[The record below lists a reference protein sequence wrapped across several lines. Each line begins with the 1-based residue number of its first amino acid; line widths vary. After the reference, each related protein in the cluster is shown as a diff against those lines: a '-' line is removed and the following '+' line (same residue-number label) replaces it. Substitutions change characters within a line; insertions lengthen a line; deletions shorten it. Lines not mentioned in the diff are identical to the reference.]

1 MLSIVP
7 GVTGLSNPGPTISH
21 VVASQGVLTW
31 NAVDSGGVESSGLT
45 VDGAAVTTVEGPYA
59 APTGLNY
66 AWPYGNSSAAGIS
79 LASGTHSY
87 VITATGNDGN
97 ASQYAGTFTVGSDT
111 GPTISEVVVSA
122 AQGVITW
129 NARAAYGVASSSI
142 TIDGAAVKNVYGPYT
157 APPGVNY
164 SGAFG
169 AIASGSHTYV
179 ITATDDTGNSWQYT
193 GSFVAGNADPAISK
207 VVVSA
212 EQGVITWNA
221 RATDGVASSS
231 ITIDGAAVKNV
242 YGPYTA
248 PPGVNYSGAFGAIA
262 SGSHTYVITATDDAG
277 HSSQSVGLFTVA
289 GPTISEVDVSV
300 AQGVITW
307 NARATDGVA
316 SSSITIDGAAVKNVY
331 GPYTAPP
338 GVNYAG
344 AFNALSSGAHTYII
358 TATDDYGHS
367 SQFAGT
373 FTVAGPTISEVDV
386 SVAQGVITWNVA
398 AAYGVASSSLTID
411 GAAVTNFFGPY
422 TAPPGVNYSG
432 TFSALSVGSHT
443 YAITATDNAGNS
455 AQHTGTF
462 VVGPMISQVMV
473 SVTQGTITWNV
484 AAAYGVASSSLTIDG
499 AAVTNLFGP
508 YTAPPGVNYSGT
520 FSTLSA
526 GSHTYAITAT
536 DDAGNSTQRTGTF
549 VVGPMIS
556 QVVVSV
562 TQGTITWNVAAAYG
576 VAGSS
581 LTIDGAA
588 VDKVDG
594 PYTAPPGVN
603 YAAVYGVLQAGEHSY
618 TITAIDDAGNST
630 QYVGTFTA

>member
-1 MLSIVP
+1 MP
-7 GVTGLSNPGPTISH
+7 GR
-21 VVASQGVLTW
+21 
-31 NAVDSGGVESSGLT
+31 
-45 VDGAAVTTVEGPYA
+45 
-59 APTGLNY
+59 
-66 AWPYGNSSAAGIS
+66 SAR
-79 LASGTHSY
+79 
-87 VITATGNDGN
+87 
-97 ASQYAGTFTVGSDT
+97 F
-111 GPTISEVVVSA
+111 
-122 AQGVITW
+122 
-129 NARAAYGVASSSI
+129 
-142 TIDGAAVKNVYGPYT
+142 
-157 APPGVNY
+157 PP
-164 SGAFG
+164 A
-169 AIASGSHTYV
+169 
-179 ITATDDTGNSWQYT
+179 
-193 GSFVAGNADPAISK
+193 
-207 VVVSA
+207 
-212 EQGVITWNA
+212 
-221 RATDGVASSS
+221 
-231 ITIDGAAVKNV
+231 
-242 YGPYTA
+242 
-248 PPGVNYSGAFGAIA
+248 
-262 SGSHTYVITATDDAG
+262 
-277 HSSQSVGLFTVA
+277 
-289 GPTISEVDVSV
+289 
-300 AQGVITW
+300 
-307 NARATDGVA
+307 
-316 SSSITIDGAAVKNVY
+316 
-331 GPYTAPP
+331 
-338 GVNYAG
+338 
-344 AFNALSSGAHTYII
+344 AHTYII
-358 TATDDYGHS
+358 TATDGYRP
-367 SQFAGT
+367 F
-373 FTVAGPTISEVDV
+373 VAIRRDIYRRRPDDQRGGGVRDARSDHLERRGCLWRGKFQPHDRRRGRDELFRPLHGPARRELLGDV
-386 SVAQGVITWNVA
+386 RRAFRRQ
-398 AAYGVASSSLTID
+398 
-411 GAAVTNFFGPY
+411 PY
-422 TAPPGVNYSG
+422 VR
-432 TFSALSVGSHT
+432 
-443 YAITATDNAGNS
+443 ITATDNAGNS